1 MKKLVLMIMLCF
13 AGGSVYAQ
21 GTQVLSY
28 GYPMGAYNYYAPV
41 VPSVVQYQPVFV
53 NGVIVDTTPRVTVI
67 APVLPVAPI
76 VHPVPVVI
84 QPVVPLAQPVHRCWW
99 PRPWVYNYGY

>member
-13 AGGSVYAQ
+13 AGNSVYAQ

-28 GYPMGAYNYYAPV
+28 GYPIQTYGYSAPI
-41 VPSVVQYQPVFV
+41 VPSVVTYQQVVV
-53 NGVIVDTTPRVTVI
+53 NGVIIDTTPRVTVI
-67 APVLPVAPI
+67 APVLPMAPI
-76 VHPVPVVI
+76 VHPVPVII
-84 QPVVPLAQPVHRCWW
+84 QPVVPVTHRCWW